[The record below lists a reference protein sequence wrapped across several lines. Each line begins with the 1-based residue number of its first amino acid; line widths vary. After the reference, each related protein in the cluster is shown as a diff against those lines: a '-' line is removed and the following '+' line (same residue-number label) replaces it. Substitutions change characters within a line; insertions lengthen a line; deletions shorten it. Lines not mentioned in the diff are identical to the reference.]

1 MPVDAMT
8 SIMKQSLT
16 RRLARQGQDA
26 AKAKARAEAE
36 AIAKEQARKKKAEHD
51 AKVAQA
57 AMDSVKKEAAK
68 RREEALN
75 AILQEEQLQLEKYE
89 KELEAAKRLSLGEE
103 VDASDPAAAS
113 SSATPPASTATEPSQ
128 SKFPPLPLRREAKSQ
143 VRGRT
148 SDATDTAGG
157 RRRSKSAAN
166 KSGVGPGPSLSWG
179 DIFANA
185 NTYLSPLRA
194 ACQDTM
200 MGTAKT
206 ATDCKGTSL
215 AVELFGRARPPLQS
229 RCNAHPQGMGGYKL
243 DLSWH
248 AIDRDL
254 WPL

>member
-1 MPVDAMT
+1 MSSAN
-8 SIMKQSLT
+8 
-16 RRLARQGQDA
+16 
-26 AKAKARAEAE
+26 EAVANQAYE

-57 AMDSVKKEAAK
+57 AMDSLKKEAARK
-68 RREEALN
+68 REEALR
-75 AILQEEQLQLEKYE
+75 AILEQEKLELEKYE
-89 KELEAAKRLSLGEE
+89 QDLEAARRASLGEE

-113 SSATPPASTATEPSQ
+113 SSATPPASAATGTSR
-128 SKFPPLPLRREAKSQ
+128 STFPPLRPEAKSQ

-166 KSGVGPGPSLSWG
+166 KSGVGPEPSLSWG
-179 DIFANA
+179 DIFGNP
-185 NTYLSPLRA
+185 NTYLRPLRA
-194 ACQDTM
+194 ACQDDA
-200 MGTAKT
+200 MGTAN
-206 ATDCKGTSL
+206 ASDCKGTTL

-229 RCNAHPQGMGGYKL
+229 RCNAFPQGKGSYKL

-254 WPL
+254 WRLGSWNKSLGERGPQPR